1 MDNSQNQ
8 TKYHQIRTSSSQIN
22 INNKN
27 ISEDL
32 VFLIN
37 NLNYDIRSF
46 YQSIKQCLI
55 EGKNNNNKISTQQI
69 LELIEQYLND
79 FIDKAKDTFK
89 KMKYTQKINL
99 IQQEINEYQNNNLKF
114 YKDEMLKEKKNLN
127 SEDMYLN
134 SKFNNLNNINNYI
147 NNISNKNNNINTN
160 KIIFDE
166 MYIPTLK
173 KSINNSA
180 NTSIKINNFID
191 NNLNNINENN
201 YYKKINNI
209 FKKNKILN
217 KNNSHGTNY
226 NLRKNNKIYNNNN
239 ININSSLGEKNI
251 IFHNYKPQMNKISKN
266 KKNKSVNNIRKKI
279 LLNNNYSFKNSS
291 NIKNNYYCSNHT
303 QNNFYSSKKEILNNL
318 NIIISILKELK
329 SLNDNNFNKSWEGEE
344 YQKLLNKLYCEINNL
359 IKNIFK
365 EKIISYNSTNNT
377 LYNENED
384 YFSGNI
390 SERSL
395 SKKNKKLKNNNSDY
409 NLTYNYKTH
418 NNINREETNY
428 LDDNY
433 QKIKKTKIYYDKEI
447 KSRDLIIKKLK
458 NEINIKDKNI
468 VNQNIKINQLLKA
481 KLNNNLNM
489 NSKKINEDNLNINKM
504 AKIDIEELIE
514 SRKLIIELKEK
525 IKNYEK
531 ILKDK
536 ININI
541 NNEPK
546 KNNSFKNYEL
556 MNKKFNELKKS
567 YDSIIVNNEK
577 LKKQIILLSN
587 KSQIKTKE
595 KKLFQKILNVQ
606 NESFSIISSEDK
618 NLISEEAK
626 KIIDEIKNELQIKKE
641 ENEKI
646 KNEIDIYKS
655 EELKLKEEISK
666 STNEITTY
674 KDKEIKNKEEISILN
689 NEISKYKE
697 NIEKIKKENE
707 LLNESNNNNIKENKS
722 LQETIDKQRKLI
734 EYQDKEI
741 ISLRKSKNEENI
753 NKINDDTYNNNII
766 DDNEDKSFNNTN
778 NLNKE
783 DKTNKKRN
791 ILKRSDIM
799 QIEQDK
805 IVLKYELL
813 KNDYDKLN
821 STLQQKQ
828 KLLDN
833 YSKLTNETSTKTNID
848 EQILELIS
856 EHKKEIDDLTK
867 KFNQNIINLKMNLP
881 IGYSSSTHSILIDKR
896 YTKYNLRWF
905 LLTIITTEEK
915 NYENTFWVP
924 EEEIKPI
931 LEQFNKFKTE
941 KELEDEQF
949 ESIYITQQK
958 WIKQID
964 EDEQLIAKLK
974 AQIQKYEN
982 SSNTE

>member
-1 MDNSQNQ
+1 MENSQNQ
-8 TKYHQIRTSSSQIN
+8 IKYHQIRTSSSQLN

-37 NLNYDIRSF
+37 NLNYDIRAF

-55 EGKNNNNKISTQQI
+55 EGKKNNNKISNQQI

-99 IQQEINEYQNNNLKF
+99 IQQEINEYQNNSKYFKDELLREKINLK
-114 YKDEMLKEKKNLN
+114 
-127 SEDMYLN
+127 SEDINLN
-134 SKFNNLNNINNYI
+134 SKFNNFNNINNI
-147 NNISNKNNNINTN
+147 NNNINNFINNKSDKNKNINAN
-160 KIIFDE
+160 KILFDE

-173 KSINNSA
+173 NNFNNSA
-180 NTSIKINNFID
+180 NTSIKINNYMD
-191 NNLNNINENN
+191 KNINNFNEYNKN
-201 YYKKINNI
+201 YKKINNI
-209 FKKNKILN
+209 FNKNKVIN

-226 NLRKNNKIYNNNN
+226 NLRKNNKMFNNSNINNNL
-239 ININSSLGEKNI
+239 SDKNI
-251 IFHNYKPQMNKISKN
+251 IFQNYNQQLNKTNKN
-266 KKNKSVNNIRKKI
+266 KNTKSANNLRKKI
-279 LLNNNYSFKNSS
+279 LVNNNNNNSLKNSS
-291 NIKNNYYCSNHT
+291 NIQKNNYSTSHT
-303 QNNFYSSKKEILNNL
+303 KNSFYLSKKEILNNL

-329 SLNDNNFNKSWEGEE
+329 TLNDNNFNKSWEGEE
-344 YQKLLNKLYCEINNL
+344 YQKLLNKLYSEINNL

-395 SKKNKKLKNNNSDY
+395 SKNNKKLKNSDY

-418 NNINREETNY
+418 NIINNDEINILNE
-428 LDDNY
+428 DY
-433 QKIKKTKIYYDKEI
+433 QKIKKTKIFYEKEI

-458 NEINIKDKNI
+458 NEIELKDKNI
-468 VNQNIKINQLLKA
+468 LNQNIKINQLLKS
-481 KLNNNLNM
+481 KLNNNLNV
-489 NSKKINEDNLNINKM
+489 NTKNINEENLNINKM
-504 AKIDIEELIE
+504 SKIDIEELIE
-514 SRKLIIELKEK
+514 SRKIIIELKEK

-531 ILKDK
+531 IFKDK
-536 ININI
+536 SNIESKKVNI
-541 NNEPK
+541 
-546 KNNSFKNYEL
+546 FRNYEL

-567 YDSIIVNNEK
+567 YDSTLINNEK
-577 LKKQIILLSN
+577 LKKQINLLSN
-587 KSQIKTKE
+587 KAELKTKE
-595 KKLFQKILNVQ
+595 IKIFKNILNEK
-606 NESFSIISSEDK
+606 NESFSILCYEDK
-618 NLISEEAK
+618 NKISEGAQ
-626 KIIDEIKNELQIKKE
+626 KIIDEIKNELEIKKE
-641 ENEKI
+641 ENDKI
-646 KNEIDIYKS
+646 NNEINIYKS
-655 EELKLKEEISK
+655 EEIKLKEEISK
-666 STNEITTY
+666 SANEIISY
-674 KDKEIKNKEEISILN
+674 KDKEIKMNEEISNLN

-697 NIEKIKKENE
+697 NITKMKKEIE
-707 LLNESNNNNIKENKS
+707 SLNEKNNNNLNENKS
-722 LQETIDKQRKLI
+722 LEETIDKQRKLI

-741 ISLRKSKNEENI
+741 ISLKNEKKEENI
-753 NKINDDTYNNNII
+753 NKINNDSYNNINN
-766 DDNEDKSFNNTN
+766 DNEDNSFNSN

-791 ILKRSDIM
+791 IVKRSDLLQM
-799 QIEQDK
+799 EQDK

-856 EHKKEIDDLTK
+856 EHKKEIDELTK
-867 KFNQNIINLKMNLP
+867 KYNQNIINLKMNLP
-881 IGYSSSTHSILIDKR
+881 IGFSSSTHSILIDKR

-924 EEEIKPI
+924 EDEIKP
-931 LEQFNKFKTE
+931 LLDQFNKFKTE

-964 EDEQLIAKLK
+964 ENERLIAKLK